1 LLKNPGINNLHPEH
15 HRTIPNLNSILIIS
29 LGLIFVAILS
39 STLVYAETVSVSVEG
54 NTFDVEYTGD
64 GVSVTGIEPDLD
76 FVSLIFTVDVTS
88 SPGTLEVTFER
99 SFFDS
104 VYQGSD
110 DDFIVLADGDEPS
123 YSETETTDQTRTL
136 SITLPSGTD
145 EVEII
150 GSVFGTPAP
159 EPVAEP
165 APEPV
170 AEPAPEPVA
179 EPAPEP
185 VAEPTTVPIEDVED
199 MPQTECGP
207 GTILKDGV
215 CVLDEMCG
223 PGTILKDGV
232 CVIES
237 TPITTTSP
245 KALGKELIYGFMAAF
260 AIAGGIGIILGLI
273 SKASKSS

>member
-1 LLKNPGINNLHPEH
+1 MKNQGIDNLQSELSKTKPS
-15 HRTIPNLNSILIIS
+15 LNSILIIS

-39 STLVYAETVSVSVEG
+39 STLVYAETASVNVEG

-64 GVSVTGIEPDLD
+64 GVSVSGIEPDLD

-123 YSETETTDQTRTL
+123 YSETETTEQTRTL

-179 EPAPEP
+179 EPTT
-185 VAEPTTVPIEDVED
+185 EPTTVPIEDEED

-260 AIAGGIGIILGLI
+260 VIAGGIGVILGLI
-273 SKASKSS
+273 SKGSKSS

>member
-1 LLKNPGINNLHPEH
+1 LLNNQGIDDIQSKLYQRGP
-15 HRTIPNLNSILIIS
+15 RLRSILLIS
-29 LGLIFVAILS
+29 IGLIFVAILS
-39 STLVYAETVSVSVEG
+39 STLVYAETVSVNVEG

-64 GVSVTGIEPDLD
+64 GVSVTGVEPDLD
-76 FVSLIFTVDVTS
+76 FVSLIFSVDVTS
-88 SPGTLEVTFER
+88 SSGTLEVTLER

-104 VYQGSD
+104 VYLGSD

-123 YSETETTDQTRTL
+123 YSEIETTTTTRTL

-150 GSVFGTPAP
+150 GTVFVSPSM
-159 EPVAEP
+159 EPVPEP
-165 APEPV
+165 APEP
-170 AEPAPEPVA
+170 APETP
-179 EPAPEP
+179 PESTP
-185 VAEPTTVPIEDVED
+185 EQTPTPTEDEKIEDK
-199 MPQTECGP
+199 PRTECGP

-237 TPITTTSP
+237 TPTPTSSP
-245 KALGKELIYGFMAAF
+245 KSLAKEMVFGFIAALAVAGIVGLVFALIA
-260 AIAGGIGIILGLI
+260 
-273 SKASKSS
+273 KAS

>member
-1 LLKNPGINNLHPEH
+1 MKNQGTNNLQSELHKTLPS
-15 HRTIPNLNSILIIS
+15 LNSILLIS

-39 STLVYAETVSVSVEG
+39 STLVYAETISVNVEG
-54 NTFDVEYTGD
+54 NSFDVEYTGD

-76 FVSLIFTVDVTS
+76 FISLIFTVDVTS

-123 YSETETTDQTRTL
+123 YSETGTTEKTRTL
-136 SITLPSGTD
+136 SIALPSGTD

-150 GSVFGTPAP
+150 GSVFGSPAP
-159 EPVAEP
+159 EPTPEP
-165 APEPV
+165 APEPTP
-170 AEPAPEPVA
+170 EPAPELDPT
-179 EPAPEP
+179 PAPK
-185 VAEPTTVPIEDVED
+185 EDEQVEEK
-199 MPQTECGP
+199 PQTECGP
-207 GTILKDGV
+207 GTVLKDGV

-237 TPITTTSP
+237 TPTTTSSP
-245 KALGKELIYGFMAAF
+245 KALGKELVFGFTAAF
-260 AIAGGIGIILGLI
+260 VIAGAIGIILALI
-273 SKASKSS
+273 SRANKTS

>member
-1 LLKNPGINNLHPEH
+1 LLNNQGIDNLQSELHQ
-15 HRTIPNLNSILIIS
+15 RIPRLRSILIIS

-39 STLVYAETVSVSVEG
+39 STLVYAETVSVNVEG
-54 NTFDVEYTGD
+54 NTFDIEYTGD
-64 GVSVTGIEPDLD
+64 GVSVTGVEPDLD
-76 FVSLIFTVDVTS
+76 FVSLIFSVDVTS
-88 SPGTLEVTFER
+88 SPGTLEVTLER

-104 VYQGSD
+104 IYLGSD

-123 YSETETTDQTRTL
+123 YSEIETTTTTRTL

-150 GSVFGTPAP
+150 GTVFGSTSMEPTP
-159 EPVAEP
+159 EP
-165 APEPV
+165 APEP
-170 AEPAPEPVA
+170 APEPT
-179 EPAPEP
+179 PEP
-185 VAEPTTVPIEDVED
+185 TPETPPELTPEQTPTTTEDEKVED
-199 MPQTECGP
+199 KPRTECGP

-237 TPITTTSP
+237 TPTPTSSP
-245 KALGKELIYGFMAAF
+245 KSLAKEMVFGFMAALVISGIVGLVF
-260 AIAGGIGIILGLI
+260 ALIA
-273 SKASKSS
+273 KAS

>member
-1 LLKNPGINNLHPEH
+1 M
-15 HRTIPNLNSILIIS
+15 NSILIIS

-54 NTFDVEYTGD
+54 NTFDVEYIGD
-64 GVSVTGIEPDLD
+64 GVSVSGIEPDLD

-123 YSETETTDQTRTL
+123 YSETETTEQTRTL

-150 GSVFGTPAP
+150 GSVFGT
-159 EPVAEP
+159 
-165 APEPV
+165 
-170 AEPAPEPVA
+170 PAPEPVA

-232 CVIES
+232 CVIKS
-237 TPITTTSP
+237 TPITTASP

>member
-54 NTFDVEYTGD
+54 NTFDVEYIGD
-64 GVSVTGIEPDLD
+64 GVSVSGIEPDLD

-150 GSVFGTPAP
+150 GSVFGT
-159 EPVAEP
+159 P

>member
-1 LLKNPGINNLHPEH
+1 MLNNQGIDHIQSELHQRGP
-15 HRTIPNLNSILIIS
+15 RIRSILIIS

-39 STLVYAETVSVSVEG
+39 STLVYAETVSVNVEG
-54 NTFDVEYTGD
+54 NTFDIEYTGD
-64 GVSVTGIEPDLD
+64 GVSVTGVEPDLD
-76 FVSLIFTVDVTS
+76 FVSLIFSVDVTS
-88 SPGTLEVTFER
+88 SPGTLEVTLER

-104 VYQGSD
+104 IYLGSD

-123 YSETETTDQTRTL
+123 YSEIETTTTTRTL

-150 GSVFGTPAP
+150 GTIFGGPSIEPAA
-159 EPVAEP
+159 ETAAEP

-170 AEPAPEPVA
+170 AETPPEST
-179 EPAPEP
+179 PEQT
-185 VAEPTTVPIEDVED
+185 PTPTEDEKVED
-199 MPQTECGP
+199 KPRTECGP

-237 TPITTTSP
+237 TPTPTSSP
-245 KALGKELIYGFMAAF
+245 KSLAKEMVFGFMAALVISGIVGLVF
-260 AIAGGIGIILGLI
+260 ALIA
-273 SKASKSS
+273 KAS

>member
-1 LLKNPGINNLHPEH
+1 MLKNQGIDNLQSELHKTLPRLH
-15 HRTIPNLNSILIIS
+15 SILIIS

-39 STLVYAETVSVSVEG
+39 STLVYAETISVNVEG

-76 FVSLIFTVDVTS
+76 FVSLIFSVDVTS

-110 DDFIVLADGDEPS
+110 DNFIVLADGDEPS
-123 YSETETTDQTRTL
+123 YSETETNAKTRTL
-136 SITLPSGTD
+136 SIALPSGTD

-150 GSVFGTPAP
+150 GSVFGSPAP
-159 EPVAEP
+159 EPT
-165 APEPV
+165 PELTPDPTPV
-170 AEPAPEPVA
+170 PK
-179 EPAPEP
+179 
-185 VAEPTTVPIEDVED
+185 EDEQVED
-199 MPQTECGP
+199 KPRTECGP
-207 GTILKDGV
+207 GTILKDDV

-237 TPITTTSP
+237 TPTTTTSP
-245 KALGKELIYGFMAAF
+245 RPLGKEMLIGVITAF
-260 AIAGGIGIILGLI
+260 VIAGSIGVVLALI
-273 SKASKSS
+273 SKGSKTS

>member
-1 LLKNPGINNLHPEH
+1 LNNRGTNNLQIE
-15 HRTIPNLNSILIIS
+15 LNQRVPRLSSILIIS

-39 STLVYAETVSVSVEG
+39 STLVYGETVSVNVEG
-54 NTFDVEYTGD
+54 NTFDIEYTGD

-76 FVSLIFTVDVTS
+76 FVSLIFSVDVTS
-88 SPGTLEVTFER
+88 PPGTLEVTLER

-104 VYQGSD
+104 VYLGSD

-123 YSETETTDQTRTL
+123 YSEVETTTTTRTL

-150 GSVFGTPAP
+150 GTVFGSPSM
-159 EPVAEP
+159 EP
-165 APEPV
+165 APEP
-170 AEPAPEPVA
+170 APEPT
-179 EPAPEP
+179 P
-185 VAEPTTVPIEDVED
+185 EPTTEIPPESIPEQTPTPTEDEKVED
-199 MPQTECGP
+199 KPRTQCGP

-223 PGTILKDGV
+223 PGTVLKDGV

-237 TPITTTSP
+237 TPTATSSP
-245 KALGKELIYGFMAAF
+245 KALGKEMVYGLVSALVV
-260 AIAGGIGIILGLI
+260 AGIVGIIFALI
-273 SKASKSS
+273 AKAS

>member
-1 LLKNPGINNLHPEH
+1 MLKNPGIDNLQAEH

-123 YSETETTDQTRTL
+123 YSETETTEQTRTL

-145 EVEII
+145 EVEVI
-150 GSVFGTPAP
+150 GSVFGTS
-159 EPVAEP
+159 
-165 APEPV
+165 
-170 AEPAPEPVA
+170 APEPVA

-185 VAEPTTVPIEDVED
+185 VAEPTTEPTTVPIEDEED

-245 KALGKELIYGFMAAF
+245 KALGKEMVYGFVAAF
-260 AIAGGIGIILGLI
+260 VASGIVGIVFALIA
-273 SKASKSS
+273 KAS

>member
-1 LLKNPGINNLHPEH
+1 MLNNQGIDDIQSKLYQRGP
-15 HRTIPNLNSILIIS
+15 RLRSILLIS
-29 LGLIFVAILS
+29 IGLIFVAILS
-39 STLVYAETVSVSVEG
+39 STLVYAETVSVNVEG

-76 FVSLIFTVDVTS
+76 FVSLIFSVDVTS
-88 SPGTLEVTFER
+88 FPGTLEVTLER

-104 VYQGSD
+104 IYLGSD

-123 YSETETTDQTRTL
+123 YSEIETTTTTRTL

-150 GSVFGTPAP
+150 GTVFGSTSMEPTP
-159 EPVAEP
+159 EPTPEP
-165 APEPV
+165 APEP
-170 AEPAPEPVA
+170 APEPT
-179 EPAPEP
+179 PETP
-185 VAEPTTVPIEDVED
+185 PELTPEQTPTTTEDEKVED
-199 MPQTECGP
+199 KPRTECGP

-237 TPITTTSP
+237 TPTPTSSP
-245 KALGKELIYGFMAAF
+245 KALAKEMVFGFMAALVISGIVGLVF
-260 AIAGGIGIILGLI
+260 ALIA
-273 SKASKSS
+273 KAS